1 MLRTALFILLTLLF
15 SMTVLPALSQSR
27 FKVSGRVVDV
37 SKAVPLPSVTIMTT
51 SGMGTVT
58 DSLGRY
64 SIPVLDTDSIWF
76 SYLGK
81 PTPKYAV
88 KSIPNINQFEL
99 SLHVTVTNLPAV
111 TVKSPN
117 YRMDS
122 LQNRRD
128 YDKYFNYQK
137 PGLSP
142 SINPDGRVG
151 ADLNE
156 LIGFFQFR
164 RNKRMAQFRDRLI
177 REEEEKYIDHR
188 FSRPLIIKLTG
199 LRGAELEAFM
209 MQYRPSVWFVRVAT
223 DYEVG
228 MYIKECFLKYRIMKI
243 EKSVEEESKEK

>member
-1 MLRTALFILLTLLF
+1 MITLPSL
-15 SMTVLPALSQSR
+15 AQNR

-37 SKAVPLPSVTIMTT
+37 TRAVPLPSVTVMTT
-51 SGMGTVT
+51 SGFGAVT

-64 SIPVLDTDSIWF
+64 SIPVQETDSIWF
-76 SYLGK
+76 SYLDR
-81 PTPKYAV
+81 PTPRYAV
-88 KSIPNINQFEL
+88 KGIPNINQFEI

-137 PGLSP
+137 PGLAP
-142 SINPDGRVG
+142 SITPDGRVG
-151 ADLNE
+151 ADLDQ

-199 LRGAELEAFM
+199 LRSPELELFIA
-209 MQYRPSVWFVRVAT
+209 QYRPSIWFTRVAT
-223 DYEVG
+223 DYEMG
-228 MYIKECFLKYRIMKI
+228 TYIKECFLKYRIRKI
-243 EKSVEEESKEK
+243 EQSVEEENKEK

>member
-1 MLRTALFILLTLLF
+1 
-15 SMTVLPALSQSR
+15 MTVLQTLAQDR

-37 SKAVPLPSVTIMTT
+37 TRAVPLPSVTVMTT
-51 SGMGTVT
+51 SGMGAVT
-58 DSLGRY
+58 DSMGRY
-64 SIPVLDTDSIWF
+64 SIPVLETDSIWF

-88 KSIPNINQFEL
+88 KTIPDYNQFEL
-99 SLHVTVTNLPAV
+99 SLHVSVTNLPPV

-122 LQNRRD
+122 IQNRRD

-142 SINPDGRVG
+142 SVSPEGRVG
-151 ADLNE
+151 ADLDE

-188 FSRPLIIKLTG
+188 FNRPLIIKLTG
-199 LRGAELEAFM
+199 LRGAELDAFI
-209 MQYRPSVWFVRVAT
+209 MQYRPTVWFVRVAT
-223 DYEVG
+223 DYEIG

-243 EKSVEEESKEK
+243 EKEVEEENKKQPSSIKPSN

>member
-1 MLRTALFILLTLLF
+1 
-15 SMTVLPALSQSR
+15 MTVLPALSQSR